1 MENFFDLLTL
11 LAQLIISLAIIA
23 LLLMGLVRPLFKYLA
38 ANQEIKHHKRH
49 GDSMPIADSV
59 PDVYET
65 PHDDRT
71 SVDTG
76 HSTRSSKK
84 ELLDRLAASDPEK
97 AGNLIKKWLN
107 EE

>member
-11 LAQLIISLAIIA
+11 LAQLIIGLAIIA
-23 LLLMGLVRPLFKYLA
+23 LLLVGIVRPLFTYFA

-49 GDSMPIADSV
+49 GDGIPIADSI
-59 PDVYET
+59 PDLHKN
-65 PHDDRT
+65 PHDERT
-71 SVDTG
+71 FEDTG
-76 HSTRSSKK
+76 YHARSSKK